1 MENNMVDN
9 IRTEFEKFVSLIGDI
24 LVGENEIDKIQ
35 NKLRHHFNATSPS
48 YLCSRDFTTMLQ
60 HIHNVFTQ
68 NHKSTKYYSLLVS
81 FTGQMKINSIK
92 SRGSHQSPKEIY
104 HNVES
109 IASVLCKN
117 EAIASQSEVEQ
128 MTESKSPISNPK
140 LKTSTDSTATVHD
153 KMEPEKKIRR
163 LQRRLRLLSKTIR
176 ELEERD
182 MSLVEMEHCD
192 LYVVESNLKKQ
203 AYEVILAELKNQST
217 SAERVLDQLVTL
229 AELEI
234 DSPFLNKA
242 LEDMVNRTKFLPSF
256 NDVLDTVEKMN
267 DKYKL
272 NLGVDTRK
280 KLAEKSF
287 KLIGK
292 KVKNRRMADF
302 NDIMNSR
309 LPEDFDMEHND
320 PALNNIEFQQA
331 LLKNE
336 HDAIIKTEKV
346 FEEFSQI
353 DPRLESEIIIE
364 SCEEFADDSDEE
376 RKDDE
381 EEIESEIEMIVESPN
396 SIHEETEYQTIDTP
410 PPCCNRLFTNDAIR
424 YCFEYRSIPVESP
437 KSLSPVATVVTEEID
452 NKDSVEATVEISL
465 NNNTLKILST
475 TIIPIA
481 KSIFDSFTS
490 LVQKSRTDSDTAR
503 ENNNINE
510 SPPIAFIREH
520 KVKTIVPRRRQNVP
534 TEEMMYT
541 LFKTRLMNTN
551 NSRASQKRTSSIDV
565 ESLKTKRPRTQD
577 EVIIID

>member
-1 MENNMVDN
+1 MVDN
-9 IRTEFEKFVSLIGDI
+9 IRTKFEKFVSLIGEI
-24 LVGENEIDKIQ
+24 LVGETEIHKIQ
-35 NKLRHHFNATSPS
+35 NKLRRHFNATSPS
-48 YLCSRDFTTMLQ
+48 YLCSRDFTSMLH

-81 FTGQMKINSIK
+81 FAGQMKINSIK
-92 SRGSHQSPKEIY
+92 SPGSHQSSKEIS

-109 IASVLCKN
+109 ITPVLCIN
-117 EAIASQSEVEQ
+117 EAITSQSEVEQ
-128 MTESKSPISNPK
+128 MAESRPPIANTK
-140 LKTSTDSTATVHD
+140 LKTPTDSTATALD
-153 KMEPEKKIRR
+153 KMEAKKDIRR
-163 LQRRLRLLSKTIR
+163 LQRRLRLLSRTIR

-192 LYVVESNLKKQ
+192 LYVVESNLKKE
-203 AYEVILAELKNQST
+203 AYETYCRLAELKNQST
-217 SAERVLDQLVTL
+217 SAERVLDQPVTL

-234 DSPFLNKA
+234 DNPLINKA

-256 NDVLDTVEKMN
+256 NDVLDTVEKTN

-272 NLGVDTRK
+272 NLSVDTQK
-280 KLAEKSF
+280 YLAEKSL

-292 KVKNRRMADF
+292 KVKNRRMTDF
-302 NDIMNSR
+302 NDTMNSH
-309 LPEDFDMEHND
+309 LAEDFDMEHND
-320 PALNNIEFQQA
+320 PALNNTEFQQT

-353 DPRLESEIIIE
+353 DSRLERESIIE

-376 RKDDE
+376 RKGDE

-396 SIHEETEYQTIDTP
+396 SIHEETEYQTIDSA
-410 PPCCNRLFTNDAIR
+410 PPC
-424 YCFEYRSIPVESP
+424 SQESP
-437 KSLSPVATVVTEEID
+437 SPVVTEEID

-475 TIIPIA
+475 TTIPIT
-481 KSIFDSFTS
+481 KSILDLFTS
-490 LVQKSRTDSDTAR
+490 LVQKSQTDADTAR

-510 SPPIAFIREH
+510 SPSIAFVRKH
-520 KVKTIVPRRRQNVP
+520 KVKTIVPRRRQNIP
-534 TEEMMYT
+534 TEETMYT
-541 LFKTRLMNTN
+541 LFKTRLMNTT
-551 NSRASQKRTSSIDV
+551 NSRACQKRTSSMDV

>member
-1 MENNMVDN
+1 
-9 IRTEFEKFVSLIGDI
+9 
-24 LVGENEIDKIQ
+24 
-35 NKLRHHFNATSPS
+35 
-48 YLCSRDFTTMLQ
+48 
-60 HIHNVFTQ
+60 
-68 NHKSTKYYSLLVS
+68 
-81 FTGQMKINSIK
+81 
-92 SRGSHQSPKEIY
+92 
-104 HNVES
+104 
-109 IASVLCKN
+109 
-117 EAIASQSEVEQ
+117 
-128 MTESKSPISNPK
+128 
-140 LKTSTDSTATVHD
+140 
-153 KMEPEKKIRR
+153 
-163 LQRRLRLLSKTIR
+163 
-176 ELEERD
+176 
-182 MSLVEMEHCD
+182 
-192 LYVVESNLKKQ
+192 
-203 AYEVILAELKNQST
+203 
-217 SAERVLDQLVTL
+217 
-229 AELEI
+229 
-234 DSPFLNKA
+234 
-242 LEDMVNRTKFLPSF
+242 MVNRTKFLPSF

-272 NLGVDTRK
+272 NLSVDTRK

-376 RKDDE
+376 RKGDE

-437 KSLSPVATVVTEEID
+437 KSPSPVATVVTEEID

-475 TIIPIA
+475 TIIPI
-481 KSIFDSFTS
+481 
-490 LVQKSRTDSDTAR
+490 
-503 ENNNINE
+503 
-510 SPPIAFIREH
+510 
-520 KVKTIVPRRRQNVP
+520 
-534 TEEMMYT
+534 
-541 LFKTRLMNTN
+541 
-551 NSRASQKRTSSIDV
+551 
-565 ESLKTKRPRTQD
+565 
-577 EVIIID
+577 